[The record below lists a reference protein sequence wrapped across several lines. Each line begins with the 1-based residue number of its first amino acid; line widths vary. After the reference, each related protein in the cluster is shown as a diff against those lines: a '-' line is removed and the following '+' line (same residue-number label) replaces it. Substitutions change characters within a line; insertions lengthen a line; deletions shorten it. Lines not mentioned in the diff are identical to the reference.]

1 MEMET
6 DRIRLRPWDR
16 KDLEDLYA
24 FARNPAVGPQ
34 AGWRP
39 HQSKEESSQILSRM
53 ITTPDAF
60 AVVLKSTM
68 RVVGM
73 ISAGIDTSRRNLA
86 AKTIGC
92 ALDEAYWNQGIM
104 TEAVDLMIR
113 HLFDDPGTELIAMD
127 HFVENQG
134 SRRVIEKNGFHYEGT
149 IRQKVRLY
157 TGEVKDCRC
166 YSLTRAEFEMWNA
179 SSR

>member
-24 FARNPAVGPQ
+24 FAKNPAVGPQ

-53 ITTPDAF
+53 MTTPDAF

-73 ISAGIDTSRRNLA
+73 ISAGVDTSQRNLA

-92 ALDEAYWNQGIM
+92 ALDEAYWN
-104 TEAVDLMIR
+104 
-113 HLFDDPGTELIAMD
+113 
-127 HFVENQG
+127 
-134 SRRVIEKNGFHYEGT
+134 
-149 IRQKVRLY
+149 
-157 TGEVKDCRC
+157 
-166 YSLTRAEFEMWNA
+166 
-179 SSR
+179 